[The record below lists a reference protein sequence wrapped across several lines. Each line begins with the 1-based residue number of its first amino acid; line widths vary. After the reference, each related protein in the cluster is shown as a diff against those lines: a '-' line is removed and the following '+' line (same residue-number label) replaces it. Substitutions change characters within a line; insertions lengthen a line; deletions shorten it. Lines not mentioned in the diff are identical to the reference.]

1 MILFNVK
8 EFLGEFTFGQF
19 LERENRFVCRVLVK
33 NKERKA
39 HLSDTG
45 RLRELLK
52 KGAPVVLSPNPKGK
66 LDYKVVS
73 IGNEG
78 EWIFLNPSLHSR
90 IAERLIREGFIGTYP
105 KSIRREVTVGK
116 SRIDFLIDESF
127 YLEVK
132 GCNLVEEEVCL
143 FPDAPTLRGKKHLL
157 ELIRLKEKGFR
168 TGVLFL
174 AFRECNC
181 FSPNRRTDWE
191 FCNTFKRALSSGV
204 EFFGFKLGFCP
215 ESGNITVRDRLN
227 ICRGV
232 L

>member
-127 YLEVK
+127 YH
-132 GCNLVEEEVCL
+132 
-143 FPDAPTLRGKKHLL
+143 LR
-157 ELIRLKEKGFR
+157 
-168 TGVLFL
+168 
-174 AFRECNC
+174 A
-181 FSPNRRTDWE
+181 RRPHI
-191 FCNTFKRALSSGV
+191 KR
-204 EFFGFKLGFCP
+204 
-215 ESGNITVRDRLN
+215 
-227 ICRGV
+227 RG
-232 L
+232 